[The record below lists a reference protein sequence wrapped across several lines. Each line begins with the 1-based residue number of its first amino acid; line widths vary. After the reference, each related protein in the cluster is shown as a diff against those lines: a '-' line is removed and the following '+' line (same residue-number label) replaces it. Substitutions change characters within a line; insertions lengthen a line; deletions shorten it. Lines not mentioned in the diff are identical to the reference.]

1 MTHPLTSNIEVILL
15 LTFLYVYLCFT
26 NCVSYVFFYFGW
38 CIEEDLP
45 LWAGEC
51 LLSGG
56 ECGVIGWRLARFDWL
71 AVSRAH

>member
-26 NCVSYVFFYFGW
+26 NCVSYVVFF
-38 CIEEDLP
+38 IL
-45 LWAGEC
+45 AGEC

-56 ECGVIGWRLARFDWL
+56 ECGVIGWRLARFNWL